1 MRRVLRE
8 AGLPL
13 SDEED
18 EEDDNDRCVLD
29 EEGWQEAARCVI
41 RAEEMCSDR
50 VC

>member
-1 MRRVLRE
+1 MLTPNLRMTPLLQMRRVLRE

-29 EEGWQEAARCVI
+29 EEGWQEAAR
-41 RAEEMCSDR
+41 
-50 VC
+50 